1 MNDNTTRPNDNA
13 TNPNDV
19 PYIVFESV
27 MVREERY
34 IRRLI
39 FALVISI
46 ILIFASNAA
55 WLWSF
60 NQFEYSNEEV
70 VTVDGKDGVAN
81 YIGNDGTINNGEDSS
96 KESPE
101 ND

>member
-1 MNDNTTRPNDNA
+1 MNDNTARPNDNA
-13 TNPNDV
+13 ANPNDV

-46 ILIFASNAA
+46 ILIFASNTA
-55 WLWSF
+55 WLWFF
-60 NQFEYSNEEV
+60 NQFEYSNEEM

-96 KESPE
+96 EESPE